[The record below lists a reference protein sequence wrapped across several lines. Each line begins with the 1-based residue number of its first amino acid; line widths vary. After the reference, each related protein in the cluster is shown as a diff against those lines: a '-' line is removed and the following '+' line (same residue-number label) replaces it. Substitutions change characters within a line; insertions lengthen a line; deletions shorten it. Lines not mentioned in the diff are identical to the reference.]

1 MFLYGC
7 GLRDRGSL
15 GGAHSGRHSRALRA
29 VAEAVVVIV
38 GDGDSD
44 GDRRVGERDTGQGCV
59 VKDLTLVV
67 YGGGVKW

>member
-1 MFLYGC
+1 MVSYGC
-7 GLRDRGSL
+7 GHRKRGRL
-15 GGAHSGRHSRALRA
+15 GGAHSRRHSWASQT
-29 VAEAVVVIV
+29 VAEAVVVV
-38 GDGDSD
+38 VVDGDSD